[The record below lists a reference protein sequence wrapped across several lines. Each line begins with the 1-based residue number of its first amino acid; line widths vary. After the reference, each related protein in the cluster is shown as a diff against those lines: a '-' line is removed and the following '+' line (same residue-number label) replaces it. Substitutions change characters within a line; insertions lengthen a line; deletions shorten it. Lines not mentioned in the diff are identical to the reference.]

1 MSDNRKPNVSPHD
14 AVVARNELDEAVRVL
29 PSMKYAKALVGIA
42 ATIGA
47 GKLFLSGVNPPLF
60 LARDGA
66 SYTSS
71 GFRASWRLVVARAKL
86 SNIRF
91 HDLRRKAGS
100 DADDLDHAQELLGHA
115 DAKVTRKHYRAK
127 PVAVQPIGIK
137 KDR

>member
-1 MSDNRKPNVSPHD
+1 LVAPRDDESTVDE
-14 AVVARNELDEAVRVL
+14 VVRCREHGDRCVVE
-29 PSMKYAKALVGIA
+29 SK
-42 ATIGA
+42 
-47 GKLFLSGVNPPLF
+47 
-60 LARDGA
+60 
-66 SYTSS
+66 S

-137 KDR
+137 PASTNGGKKA